1 MITVF
6 RGEDMNVLI
15 HKDITAINKVLPSW
29 SKLKEE
35 FFEITIFQDIH
46 WIKEWWN
53 YKSSQRNVAPYILEI
68 KDKDQTIGI
77 IPLYIHNLKLS
88 GISFR
93 ILKPMGSELSDYLI
107 PILSKRYSV
116 ESVLSKAFEEIM
128 KDKSNWDYLE
138 WENIP
143 ENSFFDDYLTQNL
156 LGKYKTS
163 KRIIG
168 DSCSYIMLEKDE
180 EKLISNLD
188 KKLLKNIHYKERKL
202 KKKGSFE
209 FKKVYDEKQIEPI
222 MNIFFELHCTRW
234 NDTST
239 PSKFRF
245 IEEREFM
252 LQAAKNLF
260 KSNLLHLTYLIQNDD
275 VISVHFGMSDGNKL
289 YGYLTAFDIRY
300 RKFSV
305 GVILDYHLLL
315 LACKEG
321 CEVFDFLR
329 GEESY
334 KNQWGAFKNYNVRY
348 ILFNNS
354 IRSETFR
361 IIYKM
366 TNSKFFSLYI
376 NQFITNRL
384 FKRA

>member
-6 RGEDMNVLI
+6 RGEEMNVLI
-15 HKDITAINKVLPSW
+15 HKEITAINKILPNW

-53 YKSSQRNVAPYILEI
+53 YKSSQRNVTPYILEI
-68 KDKDQTIGI
+68 KDKDQTVGI

-107 PILSKRYSV
+107 PILSRKYSV

-143 ENSFFDDYLTQNL
+143 ENSFFDDYLIQNL

-168 DSCSYIMLEKDE
+168 DSCSYIMLEKDV

-188 KKLLKNIHYKERKL
+188 EKLLKNIHYKERKL

-209 FKKVYDEKQIEPI
+209 FKKVSDEKQIEPI

-234 NDTST
+234 NDTPT

-245 IEEREFM
+245 VEEREFL
-252 LQAAKNLF
+252 LQVAKNLF

-329 GEESY
+329 GDESY
-334 KNQWGAFKNYNVRY
+334 KNQWGAFNNYNVRY

-384 FKRA
+384 FKKA

>member
-6 RGEDMNVLI
+6 RGEEMNVLI
-15 HKDITAINKVLPSW
+15 HKEITAINKILPNW

-53 YKSSQRNVAPYILEI
+53 YKSSQRNVTPYILEI
-68 KDKDQTIGI
+68 KDKDQTVGI

-107 PILSKRYSV
+107 PILSRKYSV

-143 ENSFFDDYLTQNL
+143 ENSFFDDYLIQNL

-168 DSCSYIMLEKDE
+168 DSCSYIMLEKDV

-188 KKLLKNIHYKERKL
+188 EKLLKNIHYKERKL

-234 NDTST
+234 NDTPT

-245 IEEREFM
+245 VEEREFL
-252 LQAAKNLF
+252 LQVAKNLF

-329 GEESY
+329 GDESY
-334 KNQWGAFKNYNVRY
+334 KNQWGAFNNYNVRY

>member
-6 RGEDMNVLI
+6 RGEEMNVLI
-15 HKDITAINKVLPSW
+15 HKEITAINKILPNW

-53 YKSSQRNVAPYILEI
+53 YKSSQRNVTPYILEI

-77 IPLYIHNLKLS
+77 IPLYIHILKLS

-107 PILSKRYSV
+107 PILSRRYSV

-143 ENSFFDDYLTQNL
+143 ENSFFDDYLIQNL

-168 DSCSYIMLEKDE
+168 DSCSYIMLEKDV

-188 KKLLKNIHYKERKL
+188 EKLLKNIHYKERKL

-209 FKKVYDEKQIEPI
+209 FKKVFDEKQIEPI

-234 NDTST
+234 NDTPT

-245 IEEREFM
+245 VEEREFL
-252 LQAAKNLF
+252 LQVAKNLF

-329 GEESY
+329 GDESY
-334 KNQWGAFKNYNVRY
+334 KNQWGAFNNYNVRY